1 MGVIEDVASIKHE
14 LEEVKKE
21 NKEENKKI
29 QELSRIKK
37 ANKKLLEALVISIF
51 AFIILLI
58 YTLIIINYWQMLFI

>member
-51 AFIILLI
+51 AFIILLV
-58 YTLIIINYWQMLFI
+58 YTLIIVNYWQMLFI

>member
-29 QELSRIKK
+29 QELSRFTHHKK
-37 ANKKLLEALVISIF
+37 WTHNLTIMTNYVIF
-51 AFIILLI
+51 
-58 YTLIIINYWQMLFI
+58 

>member
-51 AFIILLI
+51 AFIILLV
-58 YTLIIINYWQMLFI
+58 YTLIIVNCWQMLCI

>member
-29 QELSRIKK
+29 QELNRIKK

-58 YTLIIINYWQMLFI
+58 YTLIIVNY

>member
-51 AFIILLI
+51 AFIILLV
-58 YTLIIINYWQMLFI
+58 YTLIIVNC

>member
-58 YTLIIINYWQMLFI
+58 YTLIIVNYWQMLFI